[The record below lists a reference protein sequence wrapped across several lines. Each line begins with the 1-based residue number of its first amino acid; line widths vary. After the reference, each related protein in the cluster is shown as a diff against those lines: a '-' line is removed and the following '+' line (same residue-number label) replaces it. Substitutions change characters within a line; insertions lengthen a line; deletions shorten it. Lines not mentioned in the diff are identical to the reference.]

1 MKKYRNKN
9 KNKKDRSER
18 IGFVTAFTVCIIAIG
33 LAIGS
38 TYASIGGLEGNLSG
52 GGGSGYTATSGGD
65 GEAVDNE
72 LDGVMVQGGSDE
84 DEPTSTTVVE
94 EPTTVVQGVTQPDT
108 ELPDPDVPDTS
119 EEKLQTIFQVPSSL
133 LYPVNSK
140 RVAKEYSEQ
149 AVYSE
154 TMQDYRP
161 HIGTDFESAMGSA
174 VFSAC
179 DGIVDDVAY
188 DDMYGNVV
196 KITNGTYSVYYC
208 GVAENIAVE
217 EGEAVEAGQVIGQV
231 GEIPCEI
238 EDEPHIHMEV
248 RVSGNSIDPMTVISN
263 DE

>member
-1 MKKYRNKN
+1 MKKYRYKN

-52 GGGSGYTATSGGD
+52 GGGSGYTATSAGD

-72 LDGVMVQGGSDE
+72 LQGVMVQGRSDE
-84 DEPTSTTVVE
+84 TAASTTATE
-94 EPTTVVQGVTQPDT
+94 EATTIAQGITEPDT
-108 ELPDPDVPDTS
+108 ELPEPDVPDTR
-119 EEKLQTIFQVPSSL
+119 EEKLQTIFQVESSL
-133 LYPVNSK
+133 LYPVNSQ

-149 AVYSE
+149 GVYSE

-161 HIGTDFESAMGSA
+161 HTGTDFESTTGAA
-174 VFSAC
+174 VFSVC
-179 DGIVDDVAY
+179 DGIVDDVSY
-188 DDMYGNVV
+188 DDMYGNII

-208 GVAENIAVE
+208 GVADNIAVD

-248 RVSGNSIDPMTVISN
+248 RVNGNSIDPMTVISN

>member
-1 MKKYRNKN
+1 MKKYRNRN
-9 KNKKDRSER
+9 KSKKEKSER

-52 GGGSGYTATSGGD
+52 GGSAYTATSAED

-72 LDGVMVQGGSDE
+72 LDGVMVPARSQTRSTALATETVTTEAQGITE
-84 DEPTSTTVVE
+84 
-94 EPTTVVQGVTQPDT
+94 PDT
-108 ELPDPDVPDTS
+108 ELPDPDVPDTK
-119 EEKLQTIFQVPSSL
+119 EERLQTIFEVSSSL

-154 TMQDYRP
+154 TMKDYRP
-161 HIGTDFESAMGSA
+161 HLGTDFEAPIGNA
-174 VFSAC
+174 VFSVC
-179 DGIVDDVAY
+179 DGIVDDIAY
-188 DDMYGNVV
+188 DDMYGNII

-208 GVAENIAVE
+208 GVAENMTVE
-217 EGEAVEAGQVIGQV
+217 EGESVSAAQVIAQV
-231 GEIPCEI
+231 GEIPCES
-238 EDEPHIHMEV
+238 EDEPHLHMEV